1 MKQKIAII
9 GGGLSGLSAG
19 VYLAQ
24 AGYQVTLFEAAKQ
37 LGGRAR
43 SITYQNQTLD
53 NGQHICLGAYQ
64 SLLDLMDLLKIN
76 EEDAFLRLPF
86 EFHLLPH
93 FHLTLTHKRAPWHLI
108 QGIWQAK
115 GINLLER
122 WRLIHIMQWL
132 KKHNYHLTE
141 DQNVLDW
148 LKTHKQTRN
157 LIDAFWTPLC
167 LAALNT
173 PIEIASAQ
181 ILARVLKES
190 LGTTASSCDLL
201 LPKQDLSQLLPDHAA
216 RYIVQHHGEIH
227 TGTRI
232 QSIKYDQKNWYVDH
246 ALFNQVIIAVAPHQ
260 LAKLTLPTF
269 VETTLAPLQGWSYQA
284 IATLYLQ
291 YPPEVQLPHP
301 MQGLINQTAQWIFDR
316 RYTHNQRGLIAVV
329 ISAIN
334 AKRPSNLLLQQVQDE
349 LRTFFQIQ
357 SPPLWHKIII
367 EKRATFSAVA
377 KLIRPLVK
385 EENGLW
391 IAGDYLTPDY
401 PATIESAIKCGKIIS
416 QKIREQI

>member
-19 VYLAQ
+19 VYLTQ
-24 AGYQVTLFEAAKQ
+24 AGYHVTLFEAAKQ

-43 SITYQNQTLD
+43 TITYQNQTLD

-64 SLLDLMDLLKIN
+64 SLLDLMRLLKIN
-76 EEDAFLRLPF
+76 EETAFLRLPF
-86 EFHLLPH
+86 AFHLFPH
-93 FHLTLTHKRAPWHLI
+93 FHLALTDKRSPWHLI

-122 WRLIHIMQWL
+122 WRLIRIMQWL
-132 KKHNYHLTE
+132 KKHNYHLAE

-148 LKTHKQTRN
+148 LKAHKQTRN
-157 LIDAFWTPLC
+157 LIDVFWTPLC

-190 LGTTASSCDLL
+190 LGNTASSCDLL

-216 RYIVQHHGEIH
+216 HYIMHHHGEIH

-232 QSIKYDQKNWYVDH
+232 QSIKYDKKGWYVDH
-246 ALFNQVIIAVAPHQ
+246 ALFNQVIIAIAPHQ
-260 LAKLTLPTF
+260 LAKITLPTF
-269 VETTLAPLQGWSYQA
+269 VETSLAPLQDWSYQA
-284 IATLYLQ
+284 IATIYLQ

-316 RYTHNQRGLIAVV
+316 RYTHSQKGLIAVV

-334 AKRPSNLLLQQVQDE
+334 AKIPSHLLLQQVQDE

-377 KLIRPLVK
+377 KLVRPLI
-385 EENGLW
+385 EGENGLW
-391 IAGDYLTPDY
+391 LAGDYLTADY

-416 QKIREQI
+416 QKIREQP